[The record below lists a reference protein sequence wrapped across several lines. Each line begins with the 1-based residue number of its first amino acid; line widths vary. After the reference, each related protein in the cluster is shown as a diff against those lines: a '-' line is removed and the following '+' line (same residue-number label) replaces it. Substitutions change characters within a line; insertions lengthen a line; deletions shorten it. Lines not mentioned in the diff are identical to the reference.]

1 MTETK
6 EQRRQRREK
15 ERLAYEA
22 QQAPLAK
29 CNAVS
34 RKDNERDW
42 ASNEAVVRA
51 ATQAVTRALSGGFA
65 SRAARAAGD

>member
-22 QQAPLAK
+22 KQVSLVQ

-51 ATQAVTRALSGGFA
+51 ATQAVTKALSGGYA
-65 SRAARAAGD
+65 ARAARAVGD